1 MKLVSSAALA
11 GMSFDSAVKD
21 VKAEDILEE
30 DIAKVEKEAHHFYQ
44 LSYQSNYIYKNT

>member
-1 MKLVSSAALA
+1 MVSSAALA

-30 DIAKVEKEAHHFYQ
+30 DIAKVEKEAHHLPFE
-44 LSYQSNYIYKNT
+44 LPK